1 MVMKGSQSIDDV
13 LIPRG
18 IIIAY
23 PISAGVVSND
33 GIDLGFCMETDLKI
47 IDAVKNRY
55 SARDAEKSKIYERVV
70 RTDYSIGITCISS
83 NEDNFAMIR
92 RQEKTTEVQ
101 AGSYYTFAAPQAITA
116 PAVLDRAKQLTYR
129 HVHVTELKYDGG
141 TGLFAAGQIVTGAGG
156 ATGKIAFVDGIAA
169 SGSLWLVDV
178 AGTFIDDEAIT
189 DPLVG
194 VALANGTQ
202 SVKEDI
208 VLLNNAKTVKYT
220 KDTDYGI
227 EHRTGTIF
235 FFSGVTIVAAAALH
249 AIYDYATLSETTIKK
264 GSSGISYYEVHILPQ
279 NDDGPLIE
287 WIFYNCAIHTDTTV
301 KLISEGDGDVELS
314 IILTPVADGPNATD
328 DYPYFRERFL
338 TE

>member
-1 MVMKGSQSIDDV
+1 MKGIQSVDDV

-18 IIIAY
+18 VIIAY
-23 PISAGVVSND
+23 PISAGAVSDD
-33 GIDLGFCMETDLKI
+33 GLDLGFCMETDLRI

-55 SARDAEKSKIYERVV
+55 SARDGEKSKIYERVV
-70 RTDYSIGITCISS
+70 RTDYSISITCISS
-83 NEDNFAMIR
+83 NADNFALIR
-92 RQEKTTEVQ
+92 RQEKTSEVQ
-101 AGSYYTFAAPQAITA
+101 VGSYYTFAAPQAVTA
-116 PAVLDRAKQLTYR
+116 PAALDRAKQLTYR

-141 TGLFAAGQIVTGAGG
+141 TGLFAAGQVVTGGGG

-178 AGTFIDDEAIT
+178 VGTFIDNEAIT

-194 VALANGTQ
+194 AALANGTQ

-220 KDTDYGI
+220 KNIDYGI
-227 EHRTGTIF
+227 EHRSGTVF
-235 FFSGVTIVAAAALH
+235 FISGVTIVAAAALH
-249 AIYDYATLSETTIKK
+249 AIYDYITLSETTIKK
-264 GSSGISYYEVHILPQ
+264 GSSGINYYEVHVLPQ
-279 NDDGPLIE
+279 NEDGPLIE
-287 WIFYNCAIHTDTTV
+287 WIFYNCAIHTDATV
-301 KLISEGDGDVELS
+301 KLVSEGDSDVELS
-314 IILTPVADGPNATD
+314 IVLTPCADGPNASD